1 MPSLSNLADQ
11 LCSGLRR
18 QESDFGWD
26 LIIGHVKAFRD
37 EKGNS
42 YICTPEE
49 FAILLSLCRR
59 LGEHYPGS
67 FTVVPDASYFD
78 PYDRVIGMHNLFEKT
93 PGNCYEIFQ
102 DTIRTLVSNSNVG
115 KS

>member
-1 MPSLSNLADQ
+1 MPDLSNLADQ

-49 FAILLSLCRR
+49 FAILLFVVQAPRR
-59 LGEHYPGS
+59 ALPRIIHRRS
-67 FTVVPDASYFD
+67 
-78 PYDRVIGMHNLFEKT
+78 
-93 PGNCYEIFQ
+93 
-102 DTIRTLVSNSNVG
+102 
-115 KS
+115 